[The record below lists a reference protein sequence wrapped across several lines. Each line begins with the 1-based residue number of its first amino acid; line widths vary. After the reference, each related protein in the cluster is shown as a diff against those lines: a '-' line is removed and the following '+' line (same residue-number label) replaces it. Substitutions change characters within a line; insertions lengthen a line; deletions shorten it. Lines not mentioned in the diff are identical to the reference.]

1 VLKFI
6 FWCLL
11 CMNGLLL
18 AYGQGMLGN
27 FKGNERE
34 PARIRN
40 QLNTDKLALLPA
52 APAVAATPAPAA
64 PVAAPKAEALA
75 CFEIGNFAQAE
86 ARRFEARLAPL
97 DLGERM
103 SRQAVTSTDV
113 TSYMVFI
120 PPQGSK
126 EAADKKAGELKA
138 LGVTNF
144 FIMSDNSPL
153 KWAISLGVF
162 KTESA
167 AQSQLAALVKQGVHS
182 ARVNPRGAQTS
193 KLAYRFRGI
202 DATVRSTIDDVA
214 GAFPALETRA
224 CK

>member
-11 CMNGLLL
+11 CLNGVLL

-40 QLNTDKLALLPA
+40 QLNIDRLALLAAAPAAAVVAAPA
-52 APAVAATPAPAA
+52 APAAAET
-64 PVAAPKAEALA
+64 LA
-75 CFEIGNFAQAE
+75 CFEIGSLAQAE

-103 SRQAVTSTDV
+103 TRLALASTDV
-113 TSYMVFI
+113 SSYMVII
-120 PPQGSK
+120 PPQASK
-126 EAADKKAGELKA
+126 EAADRKAGELKA

-144 FIMSDNSPL
+144 FIISDSSAL

-162 KTESA
+162 KTEAA
-167 AQSQLAALVKQGVHS
+167 AQSLLAALNKQGVTT
-182 ARVNPRGAQTS
+182 ARVNPRGTQTTR
-193 KLAYRFRGI
+193 LAFQFRGI
-202 DATVRSTIDDVA
+202 DAAASAQIDDVA
-214 GAFPALETRA
+214 GSFPALERRR

>member
-1 VLKFI
+1 MLKFV

-27 FKGNERE
+27 FTGNERE
-34 PARIRN
+34 PARLSN
-40 QLNTDKLALLPA
+40 QLHADKLVLLAA
-52 APAVAATPAPAA
+52 APAPAQAQSAPPAPEVAAQP
-64 PVAAPKAEALA
+64 LA
-75 CFEIGNFAQAE
+75 CFEVGNFAQAE

-97 DLGERM
+97 ELGDRQ
-103 SRQAVTSTDV
+103 SRRAIATTEV
-113 TSYMVFI
+113 TSYMVMM

-126 EAADKKAGELKA
+126 EAADRKAAELKA

-144 FIMSDNSPL
+144 YIMSDASPL

-162 KTESA
+162 KSDAA
-167 AQSQLAALVKQGVHS
+167 AQSQLAALARQGVHS
-182 ARVNPRGAQTS
+182 ARVSPRAAQAS
-193 KLAYRFRGI
+193 KIAYQFRGI
-202 DATVRSTIDDVA
+202 DAAAKAKVDDFA
-214 GAFPALETRA
+214 ASFPALETRA

>member
-18 AYGQGMLGN
+18 AYSQGVLGN

-34 PARIRN
+34 PARIKN
-40 QLNTDKLALLPA
+40 QLNTDKLVPLPA
-52 APAVAATPAPAA
+52 APAIAAA
-64 PVAAPKAEALA
+64 PPAVKAEALA

-97 DLGERM
+97 DLGERQ
-103 SRQAVTSTDV
+103 SRQSVASLEV
-113 TSYMVFI
+113 TSYMVII

-126 EAADKKAGELKA
+126 EAADRKAGELKA

-162 KTESA
+162 KSEAA
-167 AQSQLAALVKQGVHS
+167 AQSLLATLNKEGVHS
-182 ARVNPRGAQTS
+182 ARVSPRGAQTS
-193 KLAYRFRGI
+193 KLAFQFRGV
-202 DATVRSTIDDVA
+202 DAAARSKIDDIA

>member
-1 VLKFI
+1 MLKFI

-34 PARIRN
+34 PAHIKN

-52 APAVAATPAPAA
+52 APAIAAAPAVV
-64 PVAAPKAEALA
+64 PMAETLA
-75 CFEIGNFAQAE
+75 CFEIGNFAQAD

-97 DLGERM
+97 EIGEQL
-103 SRQAVTSTDV
+103 SRQAVVSTDV
-113 TSYMVFI
+113 SSYMVII
-120 PPQGSK
+120 PPQSGK
-126 EAADKKAGELKA
+126 EAADRKAGELKA
-138 LGVTNF
+138 LGITNF

-162 KTESA
+162 KSEAA
-167 AQSQLAALVKQGVHS
+167 AQSQLAALTRQGVAS
-182 ARVNPRGAQTS
+182 ARVNPRGTQTTRQ
-193 KLAYRFRGI
+193 AFQFRGI
-202 DATVRSTIDDVA
+202 DAAARSKIDDIA
-214 GAFPALETRA
+214 GAFPALATRA

>member
-1 VLKFI
+1 MLKFV

-11 CMNGLLL
+11 CMNGLVF

-34 PARIRN
+34 PARIKN

-52 APAVAATPAPAA
+52 APAIAAAPAVAA
-64 PVAAPKAEALA
+64 VAAPKPEALA
-75 CFEIGNFAQAE
+75 CFEIGNFAQAD

-97 DLGERM
+97 DLGERLT
-103 SRQAVTSTDV
+103 RQAVTSTEV
-113 TSYMVFI
+113 SSYMVII

-126 EAADKKAGELKA
+126 EAADRKAGELRA

-144 FIMSDNSPL
+144 FIMNDTSPL

-162 KTESA
+162 KSEAA
-167 AQSQLAALVKQGVHS
+167 AQSQLATLNKQGVGT
-182 ARVNPRGAQTS
+182 ARVNPRGTQTTRQ
-193 KLAYRFRGI
+193 AFQFRGT
-202 DATVRSTIDDVA
+202 DAAEKSRIDDIA
-214 GAFPALETRA
+214 GAFPAAATRA